1 MKRFF
6 LLAPSLAGLLF
17 ILSHTI
23 GMQAQTTPRLVVFE
37 AFMRPA

>member
-6 LLAPSLAGLLF
+6 LLALSLVGLLF
-17 ILSHTI
+17 TLSHNI
-23 GMQAQTTPRLVVFE
+23 AMQAQTTPRLVVFE